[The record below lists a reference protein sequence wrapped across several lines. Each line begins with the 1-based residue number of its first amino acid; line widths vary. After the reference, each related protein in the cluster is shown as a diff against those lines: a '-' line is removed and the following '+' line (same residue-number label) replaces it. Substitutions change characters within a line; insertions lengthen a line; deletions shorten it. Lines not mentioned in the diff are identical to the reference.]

1 MEGEILNPIH
11 VENPLE
17 DQNTATAVGQMAQP
31 TLELTKLTPVL
42 SQSAKP
48 TLVAPAAWD
57 VPESAKPTHESAKP
71 TSLAN
76 AALGS
81 PESAKLNSEL
91 AEPTP
96 AVPGASEVSS
106 DDFATTVATL
116 VGMED
121 PKVPYEE
128 MVDYEATP
136 E

>member
-1 MEGEILNPIH
+1 M
-11 VENPLE
+11 
-17 DQNTATAVGQMAQP
+17 
-31 TLELTKLTPVL
+31 L

-48 TLVAPAAWD
+48 TLPAPNTLD
-57 VPESAKPTHESAKP
+57 VLESAKP
-71 TSLAN
+71 TSLVD